1 MKGVRIILDRKLYE
15 LTLEELFPKTLF
27 DTPCIYID
35 KSRDIWIVT
44 EMCAEYL
51 ESTIDAIVVKDEI
64 NPIGVIGGYDIL
76 YNLRQNPT
84 STFFRTN
91 IDKIFS
97 KPLPQVDEKIKLV
110 DLIENW
116 KKTRR
121 AFSVIANPKGDYFSI
136 SSRKFLEIGKQY
148 KSGVSVSSIPKKKII
163 SFKGYESLGA
173 ILDIMFKNHTR
184 KILLENSNQFVSDRL
199 ILGEISNLLKF
210 QEIDN
215 LLDIPI
221 NQFKFEYAKEITTDL
236 TLNQICLIM
245 DKMDHPCILYQDSI
259 VTCWDICLIL
269 LSEKLTESSGKNY
282 LQKKICPH
290 CGKKI
295 D

>member
-1 MKGVRIILDRKLYE
+1 MIGVEIILDRKLYE

-35 KSRDIWIVT
+35 KGRDIWIVT

-51 ESTIDAIVVKDEI
+51 ESTIDSIVVKDEN
-64 NPIGVIGGYDIL
+64 NPIGTIGGYDIL

-84 STFFRTN
+84 STFFQTK
-91 IDKIFS
+91 IDEIFF
-97 KPLPQVDEKIKLV
+97 KPLPQVNEKIKLV
-110 DLIENW
+110 DLIEGW

-121 AFSVIANPKGDYFSI
+121 AFSVIANPYGDYFSI
-136 SSRKFLEIGKQY
+136 SARKLLEVGKQY

-163 SFKGYESLGA
+163 SFKGYESLGT
-173 ILDIMFKNHTR
+173 ILDIMFKNYTR
-184 KILLENSNQFVSDRL
+184 KIVLENSNQFVSDRL

-215 LLDIPI
+215 LLNTPI
-221 NQFKFEYAKEITTDL
+221 NQFRFEYAKEITTDL

-259 VTCWDICLIL
+259 VTPWDVCLIL
-269 LSEKLTESSGKNY
+269 LSENLTEFSSKTY
-282 LQKKICPH
+282 QQKKICPH
-290 CGKKI
+290 CRKEI

>member
-1 MKGVRIILDRKLYE
+1 M
-15 LTLEELFPKTLF
+15 
-27 DTPCIYID
+27 YID

-51 ESTIDAIVVKDEI
+51 ESTVDAIVVKDEN
-64 NPIGVIGGYDIL
+64 NPIGTIGGYDIL
-76 YNLRQNPT
+76 FNLRKNPT
-84 STFFRTN
+84 STFFQTK
-91 IDKIFS
+91 IDEIFF
-97 KPLPQVDEKIKLV
+97 KPLPQVNEKIKLV
-110 DLIENW
+110 DLIEGW

-121 AFSVIANPKGDYFSI
+121 AFSVIANPYGDYFSI
-136 SSRKFLEIGKQY
+136 SARKLLEVGKQY

-163 SFKGYESLGA
+163 SFKGYESLGT
-173 ILDIMFKNHTR
+173 ILDIMFKNYTR
-184 KILLENSNQFVSDRL
+184 KILLENSNQFISDRL

-215 LLDIPI
+215 LLDMPI
-221 NQFKFEYAKEITTDL
+221 NQFKFEYAKKITTDL

-259 VTCWDICLIL
+259 VTPWDICLIL
-269 LSEKLTESSGKNY
+269 LSENLTEFTGKTY

-290 CGKKI
+290 CGKEI

>member
-1 MKGVRIILDRKLYE
+1 M
-15 LTLEELFPKTLF
+15 
-27 DTPCIYID
+27 YID

-44 EMCAEYL
+44 EMCAQYL
-51 ESTIDAIVVKDEI
+51 ESTIDAIVVKDE
-64 NPIGVIGGYDIL
+64 NNSIGTIGGYEIL
-76 YNLRQNPT
+76 SHLRQNPT
-84 STFFRTN
+84 NTFFRT
-91 IDKIFS
+91 KIEEIFF
-97 KPLPQVDEKIKLV
+97 KPLSQVNEKIKLV
-110 DLIENW
+110 DLIERW

-121 AFSVIANPKGDYFSI
+121 AFSAIANQYGDYFSI
-136 SSRKFLEIGKQY
+136 SARKLLEIGKQY
-148 KSGVSVSSIPKKKII
+148 KSGVSISSIPKKKII
-163 SFKGYESLGA
+163 SFKGHESLGA
-173 ILDIMFKNHTR
+173 ILDMMFKNHTR
-184 KILLENSNQFVSDRL
+184 KILLENSNQFISDRI
-199 ILGEISNLLKF
+199 ILGEISKLLKF

-290 CGKKI
+290 CGKMI